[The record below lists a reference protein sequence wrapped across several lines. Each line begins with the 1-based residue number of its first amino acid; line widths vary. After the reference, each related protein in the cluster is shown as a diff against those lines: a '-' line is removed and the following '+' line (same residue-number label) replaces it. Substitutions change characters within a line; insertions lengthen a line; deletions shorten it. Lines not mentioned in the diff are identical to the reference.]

1 MTKIEMPEPW
11 TSEPVRDGIQ
21 QHRMR
26 SWRDFLDFVETVFA
40 TDLKSEP
47 ALIWRGQRDNTWTLN
62 SSLDR
67 LFHTLELLPS
77 TDLDQTEKKSRAIA
91 DAFKHGAR
99 GRRGANPKELSQ
111 NEWWALGQHH
121 GLATPLL
128 DWTRSPFA
136 ALYFA
141 FEEPPPKDQ
150 SDHRVV
156 YALDQYGVDQQNEK
170 ITNEPEVEGFAPTMS
185 IIDPLSDDN
194 PRLVSQG
201 GVLTRGPVGASVEE
215 WVLEQ
220 FRGSTK
226 PILSRIEIPDCDRIA
241 CLRGLD
247 RMNINHLSL
256 FPDLTGA
263 ARCVNLRAELLA
275 RRTS

>member
-1 MTKIEMPEPW
+1 MQARTRW
-11 TSEPVRDGIQ
+11 TSDTGKDGIQ

-26 SWRDFLDFVETVFA
+26 TWRDFFDFVETVVFA
-40 TDLKSEP
+40 AGLDVEP
-47 ALIWRGQRDNTWTLN
+47 TYIWRGQRDSRWTLD

-67 LFHTLELLPS
+67 LFVTLKLLP
-77 TDLDQTEKKSRAIA
+77 TPDLNEIEKESRAIA
-91 DAFKHGAR
+91 EAFQHGAR
-99 GRRGANPKELSQ
+99 GRRGQNPKELSP

-141 FEEPPPKDQ
+141 FEESPAKDQ
-150 SDHRVV
+150 SEHRVV
-156 YALDQYGVDQQNEK
+156 YALDRRLVEQANVT
-170 ITNEPEVEGFAPTMS
+170 ISNEPEEEGFSPTLS

-201 GVLTRGPVGASVEE
+201 GVLTRGPVGVSVEN
-215 WVLEQ
+215 WVNQ
-220 FRGSTK
+220 HFAGSTK
-226 PILSRIEIPDCDRIA
+226 PVMLRIEIPDSDRLS

-263 ARCVNLRAELLA
+263 ARYVNLRAELAA
-275 RRTS
+275 RRKS